1 MSLLPSHKSKFDK
14 KLDEFFK
21 AELEGLDISLI
32 NTMALSCHPS
42 LVPILAKSF
51 DIDIS
56 GLPTKNARPLIQN
69 AFSIHYYL
77 GTVYGL
83 KKALKS
89 LDMDIAVTEWYEYGG
104 KPYHFKVDV
113 TVQEGGA
120 SLSEFKKLD
129 EIINEF
135 KNVRSI
141 CENIVIALRTKS
153 AITSI
158 KSVATSGEMIEIL
171 PYQTTDIT
179 LPKSKTF
186 GFCTFYQDE
195 ILTIKDRDGI
205 L

>member
-14 KLDEFFK
+14 KFDEFFK
-21 AELEGLDISLI
+21 TELEGLDISLI
-32 NTMALSCHPS
+32 NTMALSCHPN

-56 GLPTKNARPLIQN
+56 GLPTKNARSLIQN

-83 KKALKS
+83 KKALKAQ
-89 LDMDIAVTEWYEYGG
+89 DMDLKITEWHQYGG
-104 KPYHFKVDV
+104 KPYHFKVNA
-113 TVQEGGA
+113 TVGEGGA
-120 SLSEFKKLD
+120 SLREFKKLD

-141 CENIVIALRTKS
+141 CENIEIALRTNC

-158 KSVATSGEMIEIL
+158 KSVATSGEEIEIL

-179 LPKSKTF
+179 LPISQTPL
-186 GFCTFYQDE
+186 FCTFYQDE

>member
-32 NTMALSCHPS
+32 NTMALSCHPN
-42 LVPILAKSF
+42 LVPLLAKSF

-56 GLPTKNARPLIQN
+56 GLSTKSARSLMQN

-104 KPYHFKVDV
+104 KPYHFK
-113 TVQEGGA
+113 A
-120 SLSEFKKLD
+120 SINASKTGINFSDLKRLD
-129 EIINEF
+129 EIINEY

-141 CENIVIALRTKS
+141 CQSVEISQSIEVMQKSKS
-153 AITSI
+153 AFI
-158 KSVATSGEMIEIL
+158 SGEEIEIL
-171 PYQTTDIT
+171 PYQIT
-179 LPKSKTF
+179 NLSS
-186 GFCTFYQDE
+186 GFENRTLSSFYQDE
-195 ILTIKDRDGI
+195 IIDLRSK
-205 L
+205 

>member
-32 NTMALSCHPS
+32 NTMALSCHPN

-51 DIDIS
+51 DVDIS
-56 GLPTKNARPLIQN
+56 GLSTKSARSLIQN
-69 AFSIHYYL
+69 AFMLRYYL

-104 KPYHFKVDV
+104 KPYHFK
-113 TVQEGGA
+113 A
-120 SLSEFKKLD
+120 SINASKTGVNFSDLKRFD
-129 EIINEF
+129 EIINEY

-141 CENIVIALRTKS
+141 CERVEISQNIEVVQKNKS
-153 AITSI
+153 AFI
-158 KSVATSGEMIEIL
+158 SGETIELL
-171 PYQTTDIT
+171 PYQIT
-179 LPKSKTF
+179 NLSTNFKNKTLSS
-186 GFCTFYQDE
+186 FYQDE
-195 ILTIKDRDGI
+195 IIDLRSK
-205 L
+205 